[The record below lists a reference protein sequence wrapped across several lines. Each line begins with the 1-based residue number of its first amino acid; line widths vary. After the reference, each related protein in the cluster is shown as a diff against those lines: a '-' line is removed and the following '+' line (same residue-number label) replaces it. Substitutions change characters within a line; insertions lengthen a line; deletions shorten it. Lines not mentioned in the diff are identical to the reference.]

1 MARLDS
7 WLWAVRMYKTRSMA
21 TAAVRGGHVRVDDK
35 LAKASQHVVT
45 GQKVRLRK
53 EQDEKLLEVVDP
65 TLEKRVGAPLAQAA
79 AAGPITT
86 RRTAAIW
93 GEAMAGVAATAEAA
107 TSFAASMR
115 VRAAACGIARIDAL
129 AGGAEGHDLIGLAM
143 VAMLHAG

>member
-79 AAGPITT
+79 YIDRTPEKPPPINEMTGRVAVRDRGT
-86 RRTAAIW
+86 GRPTKRDRRAI
-93 GEAMAGVAATAEAA
+93 EKL
-107 TSFAASMR
+107 R
-115 VRAAACGIARIDAL
+115 
-129 AGGAEGHDLIGLAM
+129 GGD
-143 VAMLHAG
+143 